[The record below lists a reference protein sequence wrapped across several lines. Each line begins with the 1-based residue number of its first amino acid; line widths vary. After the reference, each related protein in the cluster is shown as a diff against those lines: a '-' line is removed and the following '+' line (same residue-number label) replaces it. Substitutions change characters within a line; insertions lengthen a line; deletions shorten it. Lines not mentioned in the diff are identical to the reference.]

1 MQRKEI
7 DKNIQEK
14 KQQEEKKGKVTT
26 KVYKTTK
33 ETPNYKESKVE
44 ITTNQKIENPPEITR
59 TSNTYKTS
67 SGQKTIEETVQKTSG
82 GTIENTYIVTT
93 TKHKR
98 NDSDSYEKKS
108 KGSSYIKTPGKNEK
122 IYSNVTTEKNYYILP
137 EKETFSHSS
146 KYSNDLKQ
154 SSSDK
159 RSSGKMYSTNTERI
173 RNYNINNQSNY
184 SYAQKSYNLNS
195 PYQGYDNQ
203 TYNIQ
208 NPNQSMNSHYY
219 SNSNQFV
226 PYSNQTYNVY
236 SSYNP
241 NQGINIRTYQ
251 NPNKNYEYYTQR
263 KKPIRQIIPSQEM
276 DKELFFNQ
284 IKKQGL
290 LDIKDSQTYEI
301 ENETRFIKQGEKVE
315 RKGRSVGQVIV
326 NSRSKENIRKKDLNS
341 KSYSQ
346 YHDKYSNASS
356 TEKKKRKTKGKISN
370 LFGVI
375 NRTNNNDDDFI
386 ITKGMRNEK
395 GGVVDFAYGTLNKSQ
410 SYSFMRFKHNI
421 SYSEKK
427 KKRCCKTYSKMVE
440 KISLYLS

>member
-1 MQRKEI
+1 MQRKEV

-98 NDSDSYEKKS
+98 NESDSYEKKS

-122 IYSNVTTEKNYYILP
+122 IYSNVTTEKNYYILT

-146 KYSNDLKQ
+146 KYSYDLKQ

-251 NPNKNYEYYTQR
+251 MPNKNYEYYTQR

-301 ENETRFIKQGEKVE
+301 ETETRYIKQGEKVE

-326 NSRSKENIRKKDLNS
+326 NSRSKENIRKKDLNP
-341 KSYSQ
+341 KSFSQ
-346 YHDKYSNASS
+346 YHDKYSNTSS
-356 TEKKKRKTKGKISN
+356 TEKKK
-370 LFGVI
+370 
-375 NRTNNNDDDFI
+375 
-386 ITKGMRNEK
+386 
-395 GGVVDFAYGTLNKSQ
+395 
-410 SYSFMRFKHNI
+410 
-421 SYSEKK
+421 KK
-427 KKRCCKTYSKMVE
+427 K
-440 KISLYLS
+440 